1 MENLNPK
8 STHRRNFLSTAAVT
22 TAGAGVLAAQRT
34 SGATLPQQDG
44 EPHQRLPREVRIA
57 TVSQANI
64 QEATAAAMTK
74 RVMRELNEIAKQA
87 PDIVCLPETHTA
99 KVRDYPRHSEIT
111 EATYLSALEPYAY
124 YAKKHRC
131 YVVCPIHT
139 TENGK
144 CYNSAVFL
152 DREGDVL
159 GRYHKKHT
167 TTNEMSKGVS
177 PGPAQ
182 APVFDT
188 DFGKVG
194 AQICFDIHWTDGW
207 QDLSAQGAEIV
218 FWPSAFGGG
227 EMVRTMAWQHQYC
240 VVSSTWKGASRICD
254 VTGNELAKTGLWN
267 QWAVAT
273 VNLERE
279 FLHTWPYVRCFGE
292 ILAKYGSKIRIEN
305 HEEEEW
311 SIIESRSADLRIDE
325 VMHEFE
331 LKSLR
336 DHLAEATAM
345 QDKLRS

>member
-1 MENLNPK
+1 MTTPESK
-8 STHRRNFLSTAAVT
+8 TAHRRNFLSATALTA
-22 TAGAGVLAAQRT
+22 AGAGIVAGRSSAAAVSLADDTR
-34 SGATLPQQDG
+34 QD
-44 EPHQRLPREVRIA
+44 RLPREVRIA

-64 QEATAAAMTK
+64 QEATAEAMTR
-74 RVMRELNEIAKQA
+74 RVMRELDEVAKQA

-99 KVRDYPRHSEIT
+99 KVRDYPRPSEIT
-111 EATYLSALEPYAY
+111 DASYLNALEPYSD
-124 YAKKHRC
+124 YAKRNQC

-139 TENGK
+139 AESGK

-152 DREGDVL
+152 DRQGDVL

-177 PGPAQ
+177 PGPKQ
-182 APVFDT
+182 TPVFQT
-188 DFGKVG
+188 DFGIVG
-194 AQICFDIHWTDGW
+194 AQICFDIHWPDGW
-207 QDLSAQGAEIV
+207 QDLSAMGADIV

-254 VTGNELAKTGLWN
+254 VTGQELAKTGLWN

-279 FLHTWPYVRCFGE
+279 FLHTWPYVQRFDE
-292 ILAKYGSKIRIEN
+292 ILAKYGPKIRIEN

-311 SIIESRSADLRIDE
+311 SILESRSADLRIAD
-325 VMHEFE
+325 VMEEFQ

-336 DHLAEATAM
+336 EHLAEATQM
-345 QDKLRS
+345 QERLRG